1 MQCGFDAIDPL
12 AYWAVLSHCTAVHFM
27 HLRLEGRVARRHL
40 HLHSGSL
47 IADQHSTGWPVRLM
61 TSFCW
66 HQITS
71 CVSVLLGV
79 YTVTELS
86 FWCQQKLVNKL
97 TTHPVSFDCSLNR
110 HLISHKREQDRS
122 EKWRKR
128 GRCLLR
134 LFSKVIDFASVNTVW
149 HLTFFKVHDFVK
161 WEVTF
166 YKRQNLCL
174 IYLYSVLPND
184 SHPPF
189 CTVFVCFCA
198 VMSWQGAVFSFPP
211 LEKTWPGYASLHCAN
226 FLRCPSGA
234 NHPRKFKPAWQLK
247 ASPQLSNLRAS
258 HRPQSC
264 ILWSRTWAFVTSWKG
279 QLTHLEKWCSLT
291 ETGHFPFLLI
301 TCWWKRWKRVH
312 WLG

>member
-1 MQCGFDAIDPL
+1 M
-12 AYWAVLSHCTAVHFM
+12 
-27 HLRLEGRVARRHL
+27 
-40 HLHSGSL
+40 
-47 IADQHSTGWPVRLM
+47 
-61 TSFCW
+61 
-66 HQITS
+66 
-71 CVSVLLGV
+71 
-79 YTVTELS
+79 TELS

-97 TTHPVSFDCSLNR
+97 TTHPVSVDCSLNR

-211 LEKTWPGYASLHCAN
+211 SWENLAGLRITPLCKLPPLSVRSKSPTEIQASLAIK
-226 FLRCPSGA
+226 S
-234 NHPRKFKPAWQLK
+234 KPAAK
-247 ASPQLSNLRAS
+247 
-258 HRPQSC
+258 
-264 ILWSRTWAFVTSWKG
+264 
-279 QLTHLEKWCSLT
+279 
-291 ETGHFPFLLI
+291 
-301 TCWWKRWKRVH
+301 
-312 WLG
+312 